1 MNIFSKVFIYS
12 LVSTSFILLLPG
24 CSDGPATNKGD
35 AGSSSMKLM
44 DEVTSITELPSVLQE
59 SLSPDEKAD
68 LLKKILPQSDSSLS
82 PDEQFQKLREDATAG
97 NAEAQ
102 NSLGTLFY
110 SGHAISRDASGKILD
125 YDLESAAAW
134 FYRAAEQ
141 GHAAAQF
148 NLGLM
153 YVEGQ
158 SVPKDSAK
166 AVELFTKS
174 AEQGNVDA
182 QNNLGVMYFVGEGVS
197 RDVDKAKQWF
207 EKAAAQGNAEAK
219 GNLEALQ
226 NAGN

>member
-1 MNIFSKVFIYS
+1 M
-12 LVSTSFILLLPG
+12 VSTLFIVLLTS
-24 CSDGPATNKGD
+24 CSDESATNKSGT
-35 AGSSSMKLM
+35 GSASMKLM

-59 SLSPDEKAD
+59 SLSSEEKAD
-68 LLKKILPQSDSSLS
+68 LLKKISPLSDSTLS
-82 PDEQFQKLREDATAG
+82 PDEQFQKLREDASAG

-110 SGHAISRDASGKILD
+110 TGHAISRDASGKILD

-153 YVEGQ
+153 YAEGQ
-158 SVPKDSAK
+158 SVPKDPAK
-166 AVELFTKS
+166 AVELFTKA

-182 QNNLGVMYFVGEGVS
+182 QNNLGVMYFVGEGIT
-197 RDVDKAKQWF
+197 RDVEKAKHWF
-207 EKAAAQGNAEAK
+207 EKAAAQGNEEAK

-226 NAGN
+226 NLGS

>member
-1 MNIFSKVFIYS
+1 MNIFSKLFIYS
-12 LVSTSFILLLPG
+12 LVSALFIALLSS
-24 CSDGPATNKGD
+24 CSDESATNKGS

-59 SLSPDEKAD
+59 SLSADEKAD

-82 PDEQFQKLREDATAG
+82 PDEQFQKLREDASAG
-97 NAEAQ
+97 DAEAQ
-102 NSLGTLFY
+102 NGLGTLFY
-110 SGHAISRDASGKILD
+110 TGHAISRDASGKILD

-153 YVEGQ
+153 YAEGQ
-158 SVPKDSAK
+158 GVPKDSTK
-166 AVELFTKS
+166 AVELFTQA

-182 QNNLGVMYFVGEGVS
+182 QNNLGVMYFVGEGVT
-197 RDVDKAKQWF
+197 RNVEKAKTWF
-207 EKAAAQGNAEAK
+207 EKAAAQGNEDAK
-219 GNLEALQ
+219 SNLEAIR
-226 NAGN
+226 NGGG